1 MTGFGLF
8 HKKKLAFEKIE
19 LSKSKIN
26 SDETATITV
35 NVKNFKEKMDDI
47 SVVTKT
53 EDTSNQYL
61 IIKEPSIRLPSLVF
75 PDSNTGNHQIT
86 INPYNIPI
94 HKMEFKINVEVY
106 TDNAK
111 KLMLKKEFDLTVN
124 KKQE

>member
-1 MTGFGLF
+1 LGLF

-47 SVVTKT
+47 SVITKT
-53 EDTSNQYL
+53 EDASNQYL
-61 IIKEPSIRLPSLVF
+61 TINKPSLRLPSLVF
-75 PDSNTGNHQIT
+75 PNSNTGNQEIT

-94 HKMEFKINVEVY
+94 HRMEFKISVEVY

-111 KLMLKKEFDLTVN
+111 KLMLKKDFNLIVN
-124 KKQE
+124 KKKM

>member
-1 MTGFGLF
+1 LGLF

-26 SDETATITV
+26 SDETSTITV
-35 NVKNFKEKMDDI
+35 NVKNFKEKIDDI
-47 SVVTKT
+47 SVITKT

-61 IIKEPSIRLPSLVF
+61 TINKPSLRLPSLVF
-75 PDSNTGNHQIT
+75 PNSNTGNQEIT

-94 HKMEFKINVEVY
+94 HRMEFKISVEVY

-111 KLMLKKEFDLTVN
+111 KLMLKKDFNLIVN
-124 KKQE
+124 KKKM

>member
-1 MTGFGLF
+1 MGLF

-26 SDETATITV
+26 SDETSTITV
-35 NVKNFKEKMDDI
+35 NVKNFKEKIDDI
-47 SVVTKT
+47 SVITKT

-61 IIKEPSIRLPSLVF
+61 TINKPSLRLPSLVF
-75 PDSNTGNHQIT
+75 PNSNTGNQEIT

-94 HKMEFKINVEVY
+94 HRMEFKISVEVY

-111 KLMLKKEFDLTVN
+111 KLMLKKDFNLIVN
-124 KKQE
+124 KKKM